1 MFKSNQN
8 NCSYH
13 RFKLFNSITSLTLA
27 YGLIASIL
35 VTFRCDL
42 FLGDRLEGLK
52 SMNSDASSS
61 ELALHFVAEAVFY
74 LVLADDELEDD
85 LFLDIFRS

>member
-1 MFKSNQN
+1 
-8 NCSYH
+8 
-13 RFKLFNSITSLTLA
+13 
-27 YGLIASIL
+27 
-35 VTFRCDL
+35 
-42 FLGDRLEGLK
+42 
-52 SMNSDASSS
+52 MNSEASSS